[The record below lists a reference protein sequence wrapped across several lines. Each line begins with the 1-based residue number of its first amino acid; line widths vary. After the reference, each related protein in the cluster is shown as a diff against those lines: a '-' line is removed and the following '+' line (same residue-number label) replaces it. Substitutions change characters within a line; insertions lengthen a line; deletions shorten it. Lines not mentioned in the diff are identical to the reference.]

1 MEVIVGDQLMDK
13 YIKSLLIQTL
23 EVHTILNELKD
34 EPGDL
39 EIIKKQVEKV
49 EGVLKMLYNKIE
61 ELDYSADD
69 YVKLSKSI
77 KFYLENNDFYNIIE
91 AYKLYDKVPQRIR
104 NVRTKVI
111 TAIEEKHLIEK
122 IKEMLT
128 IENS

>member
-1 MEVIVGDQLMDK
+1 MSD
-13 YIKSLLIQTL
+13 YIKSLLNQIL
-23 EVHTILNELKD
+23 DVHTILNELKD

-49 EGVLKMLYNKIE
+49 EGVLKMLSNKIE

-77 KFYLENNDFYNIIE
+77 KFYLENYDFYNIIE
-91 AYKLYDKVPQRIR
+91 AYKLYDEDPQRIR

-111 TAIEEKHLIEK
+111 TAIEEKYLITK